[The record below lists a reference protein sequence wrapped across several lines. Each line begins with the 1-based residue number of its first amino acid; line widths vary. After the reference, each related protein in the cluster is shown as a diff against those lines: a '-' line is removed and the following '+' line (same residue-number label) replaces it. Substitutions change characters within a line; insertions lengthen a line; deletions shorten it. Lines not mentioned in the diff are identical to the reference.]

1 MPIKFRCTHCNQF
14 LGISRAQSG
23 TVVDCPSCGRSIRVP
38 NLDGTVAPLPKPAI
52 DLSDTGLASALEQLA
67 SLHTG
72 VAEQQAGSPVQ
83 ATPMRVA
90 AAPPVLA
97 VPVAS
102 PVVSLSDAPME
113 PEPSRKPWIEV
124 EEQLAGLAQDEAR
137 PHAPP
142 RSQGVTRRDV
152 IVAASTAAA
161 VVPLTWLLAR
171 RSRTAVQRSDV
182 ASGVDPSVPVA
193 KTDSEPV
200 GSGTPALTGR
210 ISYVKADGES
220 LPDAGARV
228 LILPEERPGSTL
240 LPVEGFRAHAAA
252 ADLQLAQESMK
263 LYGGAY
269 VMADEHGRYGADLTS
284 SGSYEVL
291 IISNYQSRP
300 AGAVPADLIK
310 TLGRYFERPQLLIG
324 QTAYVFTHLRFTGRE
339 PAVRDQVFQRV

>member
-1 MPIKFRCTHCNQF
+1 
-14 LGISRAQSG
+14 
-23 TVVDCPSCGRSIRVP
+23 VDCPSCGRSIRVP

-72 VAEQQAGSPVQ
+72 VAEQEDGSPVQ
-83 ATPMRVA
+83 ATATRVA

-102 PVVSLSDAPME
+102 PVVSLSDSPLE
-113 PEPSRKPWIEV
+113 PGPSKKPWIEV
-124 EEQLAGLAQDEAR
+124 EEQLAGLAQDEVRTQAT
-137 PHAPP
+137 PAAP
-142 RSQGVTRRDV
+142 SVTRRDV
-152 IVAASTAAA
+152 LVAASTAAA
-161 VVPLTWLLAR
+161 VIPLTWLLAR
-171 RSRTAVQRSDV
+171 RPRTSSAASDV
-182 ASGVDPSVPVA
+182 ASSVQPSVPA
-193 KTDSEPV
+193 ARRNPEPV
-200 GSGTPALTGR
+200 AAGTPALTGR
-210 ISYVKADGES
+210 ITYVKADGES

-228 LILPEERPGSTL
+228 LILPEHRPGSTL

-252 ADLQLAQESMK
+252 ADLQIAQESLK

-339 PAVRDQVFQRV
+339 PAVRDQVFQRA